1 MRFLLDQ
8 CVDARLQ
15 SYFSGLGHDV
25 TRVARDYPI
34 GYPDPSILAVAYRE
48 KRTVV
53 THDRDFG
60 ELVFVENQPHS
71 GVIYLRLGSSPTLE
85 LAIARLDEVL
95 ANHAHEL
102 ARFIV
107 VTPQLIRVRS

>member
-8 CVDARLQ
+8 CVDARLRV
-15 SYFSGLGHDV
+15 YFSDLGHDV
-25 TRVARDYPI
+25 TRVARDYPP
-34 GYPDPSILAVAYRE
+34 GLPDPTILAVAYRE
-48 KRTVV
+48 RRTVV

-60 ELVFVENQPHS
+60 ELVFVENQPHA
-71 GVIYLRLGSSPTLE
+71 GVIYLRLGSSPSWETTV
-85 LAIARLDEVL
+85 ARLDEVL

-102 ARFIV
+102 DRFIV

>member
-15 SYFSGLGHDV
+15 TYFSDLGHDV
-25 TRVARDYPI
+25 TRVAREYPT
-34 GYPDPSILAVAYRE
+34 GLPDPNILAVPYQER
-48 KRTVV
+48 RTVV

-60 ELVFVENQPHS
+60 ELVFVENQPHA
-71 GVIYLRLGSSPTLE
+71 GVIYLRLGSSPTLH

-95 ANHAHEL
+95 ANHGHEL
-102 ARFIV
+102 DRFIV
-107 VTPQLIRVRS
+107 VTPQQIRVRS

>member
-8 CVDARLQ
+8 CVDARLL
-15 SYFSGLGHDV
+15 SYFSELGHNV
-25 TRVARDYPI
+25 TRVARDYPK
-34 GYPDPSILAVAYRE
+34 GLPDPNILAAAYRE

-60 ELVFVENQPHS
+60 ELVFVENQPHA
-71 GVIYLRLGSSPTLE
+71 GVIYLRLGSSPSLE
-85 LAIARLDEVL
+85 TTIARLDEVL

-102 ARFIV
+102 DRFIV
-107 VTPQLIRVRS
+107 VTPHLIRTRS